1 MQLRG
6 RFDGMRITIDGAGRI
21 VVPKPIRDRLQ
32 LEGGAI
38 LEVAE
43 RDGVIEIRPAP
54 VEVEIVET
62 PHGPVARP
70 LGEVAP
76 LDDATVR
83 DVLEQVRR

>member
-1 MQLRG
+1 
-6 RFDGMRITIDGAGRI
+6 MRITIDGVGRI
-21 VVPKPIRDRLQ
+21 VVPKPIRDRLH

-38 LEVAE
+38 LEVDE

-54 VEVEIVET
+54 VEIEIVET

-70 LGEVAP
+70 LDDVAP

-83 DVLEQVRR
+83 DTLEQVRR